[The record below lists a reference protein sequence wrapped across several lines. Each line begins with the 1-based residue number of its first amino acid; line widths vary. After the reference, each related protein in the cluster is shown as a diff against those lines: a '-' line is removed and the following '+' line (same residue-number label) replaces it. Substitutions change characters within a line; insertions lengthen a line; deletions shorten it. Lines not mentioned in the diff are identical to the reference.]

1 MLEKIDYKDLI
12 KGDIPPWVRRYVK
25 QTGRTINNFEMIRD
39 NETILLSVSGGKD
52 SLALAL
58 ALSLRRKWLPINYNL
73 KAVMINWME
82 HPISEIAKEKLYT
95 FFKDLD
101 IEFTIFDEPQY
112 SISFKGEFN
121 CYLCSRN
128 RRRILFNYAR
138 DNNIKIIALGHHL
151 DDLVE
156 TTLINTCF
164 RGNFSTMLPVQE
176 FFTSTLFII
185 RPMIEIH
192 ENVLKRL
199 AEHYNLPVV
208 KPVCPFDASNIRS
221 KLKPIISDLCHID
234 KLSREHIF
242 KAHNFC
248 DKIVRT

>member
-1 MLEKIDYKDLI
+1 MCEQNSYSELI
-12 KGDIPPWVRRYVK
+12 KGDIPPWVRRFIK
-25 QTGRTINNFEMIRD
+25 RTGKTINNFEMIKD

-73 KAVMINWME
+73 KAIMINWIE
-82 HPISEIAKEKLYT
+82 HPISEEAKSQLYK
-95 FFKDLD
+95 FFSDLEID
-101 IEFTIFDEPQY
+101 FTIFDEPQY
-112 SISFKGEFN
+112 PQSFNGEFN

-128 RRRILFNYAR
+128 RRRILFNYAK
-138 DNNIKIIALGHHL
+138 DNNMKIIALGHHL

-176 FFTSTLFII
+176 FFNSSLFII
-185 RPMIEIH
+185 RPMIEVH

-199 AEHYNLPVV
+199 AKYYDLPVV
-208 KPVCPFDASNIRS
+208 KPVCPYDETNIRS
-221 KLKPIISDLCHID
+221 KLKPIISSLCHID
-234 KLSREHIF
+234 KLTREHVF
-242 KAHNFC
+242 KAHNFS
-248 DKIVRT
+248 DKIIR